1 MGVLAQYLVQLLQ
14 CLVALLE
21 TFHHL
26 HLDLSELNV
35 VHHLLEVLHLSVR
48 LLEQALQIPL
58 LLQEELCFP
67 GRKVNVH
74 SRSRVERRR
83 KGRKD
88 GSI

>member
-1 MGVLAQYLVQLLQ
+1 MFTLYLVQLLQ
-14 CLVALLE
+14 CLITLLE

-48 LLEQALQIPL
+48 LLQQALQEPL

-67 GRKVNVH
+67 GGGIVSVQIENKIERKK
-74 SRSRVERRR
+74 
-83 KGRKD
+83 KG
-88 GSI
+88 GFLN